1 MLLAEALLELCI
13 ALLSIELAA
22 IDVELILLDD
32 KDEIAVVD
40 ELSAD
45 GSLLEEKLS
54 IELMLIVTL
63 FDEVAELF
71 SLLLELV
78 EGFVMLPALL
88 TIWLSEWLEPLL
100 ELAFSTPRLELLDSL
115 LTLLVALLG
124 ILSCPILTLLILDVL
139 FAPVLPLPPPQLLKE
154 IPSIKPIEI
163 SNFDGDENAC
173 TLCCSSK
180 PTLHKRY
187 C

>member
-1 MLLAEALLELCI
+1 MLLAAALLELCI
-13 ALLSIELAA
+13 ALLGIELAA
-22 IDVELILLDD
+22 VDVELMLLDD

-78 EGFVMLPALL
+78 EGFVMLLALL
-88 TIWLSEWLEPLL
+88 TI
-100 ELAFSTPRLELLDSL
+100 
-115 LTLLVALLG
+115 
-124 ILSCPILTLLILDVL
+124 
-139 FAPVLPLPPPQLLKE
+139 
-154 IPSIKPIEI
+154 
-163 SNFDGDENAC
+163 
-173 TLCCSSK
+173 
-180 PTLHKRY
+180 
-187 C
+187 